1 MLNVRMAVR
10 QYDGDR
16 EMAEEKEGK
25 IKVYDLDGAFDQKIA
40 EYMLRGRNRFTEE
53 EWEDEIARQY
63 EKYSGTYIKALGAT
77 PGEYYRRMDA
87 QELSQVLREHFRQNV
102 PVDGFLRSALE
113 EEENRPILLELLR
126 SENPEEVL
134 FAMDLL
140 GSERS
145 LYPVYL
151 TFLERGDEDL
161 VRRAEELL
169 EEDADFVADDLIA
182 LYASGRAKAAAADL
196 LSRCLLRREEI
207 YGILMEELETG
218 ENREDA
224 AYRLGRYGDER
235 AAARLEELAQDP
247 GTGYLEW
254 RALRVAAES
263 LGGYVPERDFSDD
276 ADFQSLKREEKKK
289 RRAIEKEDE
298 KKNSREK

>member
-1 MLNVRMAVR
+1 MDERK
-10 QYDGDR
+10 
-16 EMAEEKEGK
+16 EEK
-25 IKVYDLDGAFDQKIA
+25 IKVYDLDGAFDQRIA
-40 EYMLRGRNRFTEE
+40 EYMLRAKNRFTEE

-77 PGEYYRRMDA
+77 PDEYYRRMGT
-87 QELSQVLREHFRQNV
+87 QELSKVLREHFRQNV

-113 EEENRPILLELLR
+113 ETGNRPILLESLR
-126 SENPEEVL
+126 SEDPEEIL

-151 TFLERGDEDL
+151 TFLEKDDEDI
-161 VRRAEELL
+161 VRKAEEFLG
-169 EEDADFVADDLIA
+169 EDADFIADDLIE
-182 LYASGRAKAAAADL
+182 LYEGGRAKASAADL
-196 LSRCLLRREEI
+196 LSRCVLHREEI
-207 YGILMEELETG
+207 YDILMRELETG
-218 ENREDA
+218 NDRADA

-235 AAARLEELAQDP
+235 ALARLGELAQDP

-263 LGGYVPERDFSDD
+263 LGGTVPERDFSDD
-276 ADFQSLKREEKKK
+276 ADYQSLKREEKKK

-298 KKNSREK
+298 KKDKGKK